1 MSEFICERCFVV
13 FTEKKGIIQHL
24 KKKKTCISIGSETDP
39 QQLILEL
46 TKKEGIE
53 CKDCNRIYKNKD
65 SLRKHNCKENELLM
79 LKKEVKKMKITIQDI
94 LNNPNIIKNYIE
106 NNQDQSIHIQ
116 DNRVFNNTI
125 NCFFDTSGR
134 PIDYLVNQDDIKDR
148 ILGWMKSKH
157 GLLNYID
164 EKFYNKE
171 HPENRMIKIGD
182 DRDSIELHI
191 SGRWKRYENGRAI
204 DYVLIHIGNDF
215 NIFME
220 ILRDEEDYEKNKKLV
235 KVFQNDVM
243 VPLEWGLEISEDGT
257 QQEKVLTLI
266 KNKAG
271 EIVIKEDE
279 DIMIRRDGIKGNVL
293 EHIYNIKEVN

>member
-13 FTEKKGIIQHL
+13 FTEKKGLIQHL
-24 KKKKTCISIGSETDP
+24 KRKKICVSIGSDTDP
-39 QQLILEL
+39 QELISEL

-65 SLRKHNCKENELLM
+65 SLRKHNCKENEVLT
-79 LKKEVKKMKITIQDI
+79 LKKEVKKMNITIQD
-94 LNNPNIIKNYIE
+94 LLKNPNITNNYIH
-106 NNQDQSIHIQ
+106 NSQTINIQDQRIT
-116 DNRVFNNTI
+116 NNTI
-125 NCFFDTSGR
+125 NCFFDTTGK
-134 PIDYLVNQDDIKDR
+134 PIDYLVNQNHIKDR

-204 DYVLIHIGNDF
+204 DYVLCHIGNDF

-220 ILRDEEDYEKNKKLV
+220 ILRDEEDYEKNKKLI
-235 KVFQNDVM
+235 KVFQNNVM
-243 VPLEWGLEISEDGT
+243 VPLEWGVYVSEDGT
-257 QQEKVLTLI
+257 TEEKVMTLI
-266 KNKAG
+266 KNETG
-271 EIVIKEDE
+271 EIVIKEDQ
-279 DIMIRRDGIKGNVL
+279 DIMIKREGIKGNVL
-293 EHIYNIKEVN
+293 EHIKYKSIGE

>member
-1 MSEFICERCFVV
+1 MS
-13 FTEKKGIIQHL
+13 HL
-24 KKKKTCISIGSETDP
+24 KRKIKCIAIESDIEAVD
-39 QQLILEL
+39 LIIKL
-46 TKKEGIE
+46 TKKEGVE
-53 CKDCNRIYKNKD
+53 CEYCNRTYKNKE
-65 SLRKHNCKENELLM
+65 SLRKHNCKENELLI
-79 LKKEVKKMKITIQDI
+79 LRKEVKKMNITIQDI
-94 LNNPNIIKNYIE
+94 LKNPNITNNYID
-106 NNQDQSIHIQ
+106 NHIDIQ
-116 DNRVFNNTI
+116 DSRVFNNTI

-204 DYVLIHIGNDF
+204 DYVLCHIGNDF

-220 ILRDEEDYEKNKKLV
+220 ILRDEEDYEKNKKLI

>member
-1 MSEFICERCFVV
+1 MSEYICLRCDIDFL
-13 FTEKKGIIQHL
+13 EKKRLVQHL
-24 KKKKTCISIGSETDP
+24 KRKTKCIPILADIDTEE
-39 QQLILEL
+39 ILEKL
-46 TKKEGIE
+46 TRKQGIE
-53 CKDCNRIYKNKD
+53 CEYCNRIYKNKD
-65 SLRKHNCKENELLM
+65 SLRTHNCKENELLI
-79 LKKEVKKMKITIQDI
+79 LRKEVKKMNITIQDI
-94 LNNPNIIKNYIE
+94 LKNPNITNNYID
-106 NNQDQSIHIQ
+106 NHIDIQ
-116 DNRVFNNTI
+116 DSRVFNNTI

-204 DYVLIHIGNDF
+204 DYVLINIGNDF

-220 ILRDEEDYEKNKKLV
+220 ILRDEEDYEKNKKLI

-243 VPLEWGLEISEDGT
+243 IPLEWGLEISEDGT

-279 DIMIRRDGIKGNVL
+279 DIMIRRDGIKGDVL

>member
-1 MSEFICERCFVV
+1 
-13 FTEKKGIIQHL
+13 
-24 KKKKTCISIGSETDP
+24 
-39 QQLILEL
+39 
-46 TKKEGIE
+46 
-53 CKDCNRIYKNKD
+53 
-65 SLRKHNCKENELLM
+65 
-79 LKKEVKKMKITIQDI
+79 
-94 LNNPNIIKNYIE
+94 
-106 NNQDQSIHIQ
+106 
-116 DNRVFNNTI
+116 
-125 NCFFDTSGR
+125 
-134 PIDYLVNQDDIKDR
+134 
-148 ILGWMKSKH
+148 MKSKH

-204 DYVLIHIGNDF
+204 DYVLINIGNDF

-220 ILRDEEDYEKNKKLV
+220 ILRDEENDKPSFSASGRRPDEEDYEKNKKLI
-235 KVFQNDVM
+235 KVFQNNVM
-243 VPLEWGLEISEDGT
+243 VPLEWANINKLMQARLRRRLEISEDGT